1 MLYNFINEVCPRGF
15 DFLYLRM
22 DFKARLNVGY
32 AFINFLSVENVLKFA
47 KSKLGVKWGVFCKHN
62 AYQVGPRRTADN
74 HEWIVSS
81 SI

>member
-1 MLYNFINEVCPRGF
+1 MLFNFINEICPRGF

-47 KSKLGVKWGVFCKHN
+47 KAKLGVKWGVFCE
-62 AYQVGPRRTADN
+62 Y
-74 HEWIVSS
+74 I
-81 SI
+81 SIR